1 MNSLLVALTGLREN
15 EDVIFLVAWLS
26 VLCGELWKLGYC
38 SSCDGGHVLLE
49 CRSEEIMAAQI
60 IDGKALALSIRERL
74 REEAAALEA
83 RGVRPGLSVFL
94 VGDDPASAQYVRNK
108 HKACD
113 SVGVSSQDHR
123 FPTTVSQD
131 ELVARV
137 RAANTDSKIHGI
149 LVQLPLP
156 DHIDKRLILE
166 TIAAEKDVDGFHPY
180 NMGGLLEGNP
190 RVVACTPKG
199 VVKMIESTGESISGK
214 RAVVVG
220 RSQIV
225 GKPAAMLL
233 LERHATV
240 TICHSR
246 TENLAD
252 RCREADILVV
262 AAGKPKMISAAMVKP
277 GAIVIDVGTN
287 LVDKRFV
294 GDVDFAAVSEVA
306 GWISPVPGGVGPM
319 TIAMLLENTVEAA
332 ARAIQ

>member
-1 MNSLLVALTGLREN
+1 MSGV
-15 EDVIFLVAWLS
+15 
-26 VLCGELWKLGYC
+26 
-38 SSCDGGHVLLE
+38 
-49 CRSEEIMAAQI
+49 AAQI
-60 IDGKALALSIRERL
+60 IDGKALAQAIRTEL
-74 REEAAALEA
+74 REQAAALQVK
-83 RGVRPGLSVFL
+83 GVRPGLSVFL
-94 VGDDPASAQYVRNK
+94 VGDDPASALYVRNK
-108 HKACD
+108 HKACE
-113 SVGVSSQDHR
+113 SVGVFSEEQR
-123 FPTTVSQD
+123 LPATLSQD
-131 ELVARV
+131 ELINLVK
-137 RAANTDSKIHGI
+137 AANANPKIHGI

-156 DHIDKRLILE
+156 DHIDKRVILE

-199 VVKMIESTGESISGK
+199 VVKMIESTGISIEGK

-246 TENLAD
+246 TQDLGS
-252 RCREADILVV
+252 RCREADILIV
-262 AAGKPKMISAAMVKP
+262 AAGKARMIGADMVKP
-277 GAIVIDVGTN
+277 GAVVIDVGMN
-287 LVDKRFV
+287 LVDKGFV
-294 GDVDFAAVSEVA
+294 GDVDFESVSEVA

-332 ARAIQ
+332 ARAAK